1 MWHLCVNVTFLCT
14 GMILWVSIGDLFS
27 KLKLR
32 IEPPC
37 DSSGITSYHFREIE
51 HHDFRTLALLTR
63 RINSPFINP
72 RFQHLQSVIAS
83 SSRLSLDRRF
93 QYLQYVTCTC
103 KHGYHWTIREPVK
116 GVIPKRIIEIIG
128 GHVKLFT
135 VYNSWN
141 VSNCFWHRIHF
152 AGNSIWLSVP
162 SNWIVYPL
170 KILNR
175 SNSKYL
181 NRPFW

>member
-1 MWHLCVNVTFLCT
+1 
-14 GMILWVSIGDLFS
+14 MILWVSIGDLFS

-63 RINSPFINP
+63 RINSPFKITDFNTGN
-72 RFQHLQSVIAS
+72 QLQVIAS
-83 SSRLSLDRRF
+83 SSRFSLNHRF
-93 QYLQYVTCTC
+93 QYLQLVASYC
-103 KHGYHWTIREPVK
+103 KHGYQWTIREPVK
-116 GVIPKRIIEIIG
+116 GVIPKGIIEIIG
-128 GHVKLFT
+128 GHVKLYT
-135 VYNSWN
+135 VYNSWS
-141 VSNCFWHRIHF
+141 VSNSFWHRIHF

-162 SNWIVYPL
+162 SNRIVYPF
-170 KILNR
+170 KILKR